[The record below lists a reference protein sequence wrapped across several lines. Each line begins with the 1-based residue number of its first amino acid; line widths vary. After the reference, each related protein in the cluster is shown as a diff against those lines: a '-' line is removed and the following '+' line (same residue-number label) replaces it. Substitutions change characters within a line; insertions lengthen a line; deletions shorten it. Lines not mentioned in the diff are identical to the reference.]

1 MPEVEVRSRPFGR
14 TTGGAQVDRYE
25 LIAEDGSG
33 VSVLTLGT
41 AVTEVRVP
49 DRDGSMANVVLAHP
63 DLAGY
68 ERNDPYFGV
77 VVGRCANRIA
87 GARFELDGRTFRL
100 PPNEGANHLHGGPDG
115 FHTRVWQ
122 AETEIRPDVAAVV
135 LRRVSPDGE
144 AGYPGRLE
152 ATVRIAWSARHEL
165 RVTCEARCDA
175 PTLANLTHHGSW
187 NLAGE
192 GSGGVDRHRLTVH
205 GDAYLAVDGALL
217 PTGEI
222 APVAG
227 TPLDLRRPAELG
239 PIVRSGHPQVR
250 RANGV
255 DHAFVLD
262 ATQGVRP
269 VARLEDPGTG
279 RGMTVHSDQRSLQVY
294 TGNALDGRRVGP
306 SGRAYRQGDG
316 VALEAQGFPDAPHH
330 PAFPSNVLRPG
341 ETYVN
346 ETVFAFDVGAR
357 PS

>member
-1 MPEVEVRSRPFGR
+1 MPQVEVRSSPFGR
-14 TTGGAQVDRYE
+14 TTDGTQVDRYE
-25 LIAEDGSG
+25 LIADDGSG
-33 VSVLTLGT
+33 VAVLTLGT
-41 AVTEVRVP
+41 AVSEVRVP
-49 DRDGSMANVVLAHP
+49 DREGRIANVALAHP
-63 DLAGY
+63 DLSGY

-87 GARFELDGRTFRL
+87 GARFELDGRTVRL
-100 PPNEGANHLHGGPDG
+100 PANEGPNHLHGGPDG
-115 FHTRVWQ
+115 FHARVWEAE
-122 AETEIRPDVAAVV
+122 AETGPGEAAVV

-152 ATVRIAWSARHEL
+152 ATVRIAWSVRHEL

-175 PTLANLTHHGSW
+175 ATLANLTHHGSW

-192 GSGGVDRHRLTVH
+192 GSGGVDRHRLSVH
-205 GDAYLAVDGALL
+205 ADAYLAVDEALL

-227 TPLDLRRPAELG
+227 TPLDLRAGPEIGPA
-239 PIVRSGHPQVR
+239 VRSGHRQIR
-250 RANGV
+250 LANGI

-262 ATQGVRP
+262 AAQGVRP

-294 TGNALDGRRVGP
+294 TGNALDGRLVGP

-330 PAFPSNVLRPG
+330 PAFPSSVLRPG
-341 ETYVN
+341 ETYLN

-357 PS
+357 SS

>member
-1 MPEVEVRSRPFGR
+1 MSGVEVTSSPFGR
-14 TTGGAQVDRYE
+14 TRDGVRVDLVE
-25 LIAEDGSG
+25 LSAGDGSG

-41 AVTEVRVP
+41 AVAEVRVP
-49 DRDGSMANVVLAHP
+49 DREGRLANVVLAHR

-87 GARFELDGRTFRL
+87 GARFELDGRTIRL
-100 PPNEGANHLHGGPDG
+100 PANEGPNHLHGGPHG
-115 FHTRVWQ
+115 FHARVWE
-122 AETEIRPDVAAVV
+122 AETETGPGEAAVV

-152 ATVRIAWSARHEL
+152 ATVRIAWTTRHEL

-192 GSGGVDRHRLTVH
+192 GSGSVDRHRLTVH
-205 GDAYLAVDGALL
+205 ADAYLSVDEALL

-222 APVAG
+222 APVGG
-227 TPLDLRRPAELG
+227 TPLDLRAGPEIGPA
-239 PIVRSGHPQVR
+239 VRSGHRQVR
-250 RANGV
+250 LAGGI

-262 ATQGVRP
+262 EVQAVRP
-269 VARLEDPGTG
+269 VARLEDPASG
-279 RGMTVHSDQRSLQVY
+279 RAMTVHSDQRSLQVY
-294 TGNALDGRRVGP
+294 IGNALDGRLVGP

-330 PAFPSNVLRPG
+330 PAFPSPVLRPG
-341 ETYVN
+341 EAYVN
-346 ETVFAFDVGAR
+346 ETVFDFDVAAR
-357 PS
+357 SS